1 MPLKVLIVGRGG
13 REHALLH
20 KLHADAPAAEL
31 FVTRGNGGTHALATA
46 IPLDPTDVLALAK
59 WADANAVDL
68 TIVGPEAA
76 LDAGIA
82 DTFARRRLAL
92 FGPTRD
98 AAAIETSKAY
108 AKSLM
113 YRAGVPTAVFGSF
126 TTADEAEM
134 FIRERGAPIVVK
146 ASGLAAGKGAILCDD
161 IDAALEAVRGM
172 LVHGT
177 FGDAGRT
184 VVIEER
190 LVGEEMSVFALTD
203 GANVLDMIPAQDYKR
218 IGEGDTGPNTG
229 GMGACAPVSLS
240 SDALRDRI
248 RHDILEP
255 TLAALRDDGRT
266 YRGLLYAGLM
276 ITDDGPHVIEFNARF
291 GDPETQA
298 LLPLLESS
306 LLEPAREIA
315 SGGSIAGAS
324 LEWRDAGAVTTVLAA
339 HGYPGSARKGDTIVI
354 PDDVAHADDL
364 IVFHAGTRIE
374 PGGRLI
380 TAGGRVLAVTA
391 LAQAVPEAAER
402 SRAGAD
408 AITFD
413 GKQFRRDIAWRELA
427 RHARAS

>member
-1 MPLKVLIVGRGG
+1 MRILIVGHGG
-13 REHALLH
+13 REHALLW
-20 KLHADAPAAEL
+20 KLRQDAPDANL
-31 FVTRGNGGTHALATA
+31 FVTRGNGGTRALATA
-46 IPLDPTDVLALAK
+46 IPFDPADASALAE
-59 WADANAVDL
+59 WADGNEIDL
-68 TIVGPEAA
+68 TVVGPEAA

-82 DTFARRRLAL
+82 DEFAERRLPL
-92 FGPTRD
+92 FGPPRE

-113 YRAGVPTAVFGSF
+113 ARAGVPTAAFGSF
-126 TTADEAEM
+126 TDASAAEA

-146 ASGLAAGKGAILCDD
+146 ASGLAAGKGAVLCDD
-161 IDAALEAVRGM
+161 VDAAIDAARGM
-172 LVHGT
+172 LVHRT

-190 LVGEEMSVFALTD
+190 LEGEEMSVFALTD
-203 GANVLDMIPAQDYKR
+203 GTHVLDMIPAQDYKR

-248 RHDILEP
+248 RRDIFEP
-255 TLAALRDDGRT
+255 TLAALRDDGRV

-276 ITDDGPHVIEFNARF
+276 ITDDAPRVIEFNARF

-306 LLEPAREIA
+306 LLEPIREIA
-315 SGGSIAGAS
+315 NGGSIAGAS

-339 HGYPGSARKGDTIVI
+339 HGYPAAARKGDAIDI
-354 PDDVAHADDL
+354 PEDVAHADD
-364 IVFHAGTRIE
+364 IVVFHAGTRTASD
-374 PGGRLI
+374 GQLI
-380 TAGGRVLAVTA
+380 TDGGRVLAVTA
-391 LAQAVPEAAER
+391 VGPAVPEAAER
-402 SRAGAD
+402 SRAAAD
-408 AITFD
+408 AIAFD

-427 RHARAS
+427 RHARTG